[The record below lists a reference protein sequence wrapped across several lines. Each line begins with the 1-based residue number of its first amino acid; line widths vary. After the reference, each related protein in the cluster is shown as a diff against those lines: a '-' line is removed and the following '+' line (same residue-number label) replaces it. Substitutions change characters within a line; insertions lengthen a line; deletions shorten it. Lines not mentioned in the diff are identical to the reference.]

1 MKRFFKALLTIT
13 LLFGVVGLV
22 SCGGGSDEK
31 KHPHPVE
38 EKWSRDASSHWHACT
53 ECDQQVDFAIH
64 TFAEWTLAENE
75 CKEKS
80 TCTVCGFTKTK
91 DAEHKYKNGKCTH
104 CGLKEIVVA
113 VGQPIKADE
122 PMAIYVQVPADW
134 TKVNCYYWCDLAVGV
149 QGDGSEID
157 FEEHVGMWPGLPMTL
172 VDETNHIYGFIIPK
186 YTNMIIF
193 NNGGTPQTVD
203 LELVSSNFYILNET
217 AGGDGKFT
225 VAKYDTYVDESGLKL
240 NQYPSKD
247 VKVEYEYRTIYVK
260 LPAAWT
266 EAKICFWD
274 TTEGTWPEY
283 ADLEV
288 VDATNHIYKFTLPT
302 IVRTIILSGGEGL
315 DTEELSLE
323 ESKDYFVVTDKDN
336 VEYTTYSNN

>member
-1 MKRFFKALLTIT
+1 MKRFFNTLLTIT
-13 LLFGVVGLV
+13 LLLCGVVGLV
-22 SCGGGSDEK
+22 SCGKEK
-31 KHPHPVE
+31 GHEHPVE
-38 EKWSRDASSHWHACT
+38 ENWSRDASSHWHQCT
-53 ECDQQVDFAIH
+53 ECDAQVDFAVH
-64 TFAEWTLAENE
+64 TFAEWTLKDNE
-75 CKEKS
+75 CKETS

-91 DAEHKYKNGKCTH
+91 DAEHDYQNGKCTH
-104 CGLKEIVVA
+104 CGHKEIVVA
-113 VGQPIKADE
+113 VGKPIKAEE
-122 PMAIYVQVPADW
+122 PMDVYVKVPADW

-172 VDETNHIYGFIIPK
+172 VDEAEHIYGFRIPK

-193 NNGGTPQTVD
+193 NNNGTPQTVD
-203 LELVSSNFYILNET
+203 LELVSSNFYILNES

-225 VAKYDTYVDESGLKL
+225 VAKYDTYTDPNNTKL

-247 VKVEYEYRTIYVK
+247 VVVEYEYRTIYAQ

-283 ADLEV
+283 ANLEV

-302 IVRTIILSGGEGL
+302 IVKSIILNGGENL
-315 DTEELSLE
+315 DTKELVLE
-323 ESKDYFVVTDKDN
+323 KDKDYFIVTDQN
-336 VEYTTYSNN
+336 TVTYGTYQTE